1 MHHHQ
6 CSHKGKCNDMAFRKT
21 LGAIGT
27 TTILAFAA
35 VGAFTPVANATEEP
49 QAPATIQ
56 AQPVDAGSQA
66 STGEAATATA
76 TPSDPAATPD
86 AVTAV
91 SGETHAPQT
100 LSCWN
105 GRTNG
110 AWFYETC
117 NGTRYRPYVDCSNGV
132 RYISSVYY
140 GGEWNFGLRCP
151 VGNAVWGGAIG
162 Y

>member
-1 MHHHQ
+1 
-6 CSHKGKCNDMAFRKT
+6 MAFRKT

-35 VGAFTPVANATEEP
+35 VGAFSPVANAADEP
-49 QAPATIQ
+49 LATIQ
-56 AQPVDAGSQA
+56 AQPVGASSYA
-66 STGEAATATA
+66 STATPSTATA
-76 TPSDPAATPD
+76 TPSDPSATAAEAEP
-86 AVTAV
+86 AV
-91 SGETHAPQT
+91 SGEAHAPQT

-105 GRTNG
+105 GRTSG

-117 NGTRYRPYVDCSNGV
+117 NGNSYRPYVDCSNGV

-140 GGEWNFGLRCP
+140 GGEWNFGLKCP

-162 Y
+162 N